1 MFFVNLNIKTILC
14 PPISILSIMEEN
26 VFGTY
31 FLKIKHFYIYVESG
45 GSTLNYSLSH
55 CASNK

>member
-45 GSTLNYSLSH
+45 GSTLNY
-55 CASNK
+55 